1 MIHYR
6 EIGAAAR
13 KAGDLLTETEPLK
26 ESLDL
31 CRSSPK
37 AVPGTP
43 EPLAGLDRFGNPLG
57 GIDMRAIVLNGFGGL
72 ENLVIKELPDPE
84 PKAGHVLIAV
94 KAFGVNH
101 AETHMRKGEWAE
113 AAEVSGIEC
122 VGEVVAA
129 PGGEFQPGDKVAAFM
144 GGMGRTINGSYAELT
159 LVPATNVVKITTD
172 LSWEEF
178 AVVPESYATAWTC
191 LNGNL
196 QIEKGQTLVLRGAT
210 SALGQAAL
218 NIAANAGLKV
228 IATTR
233 NQARFENLLGLG
245 AQRVELEGPELS
257 KRLPEAK
264 KVDVVLDLVGNR
276 TLLDSIAIPH
286 RHGRI
291 CRGGWLGGLEPV
303 RDFNPLL
310 QMASGVHFSLFG
322 SFVFG
327 TPEFPVSEVPLQEIV
342 NRVEIGIYKAK
353 PVAVF
358 SFDEIREAQ
367 RLMESGRALG
377 KIVVKL

>member
-1 MIHYR
+1 
-6 EIGAAAR
+6 
-13 KAGDLLTETEPLK
+13 
-26 ESLDL
+26 
-31 CRSSPK
+31 
-37 AVPGTP
+37 
-43 EPLAGLDRFGNPLG
+43 
-57 GIDMRAIVLNGFGGL
+57 MRAIVLKGFGGL
-72 ENLVIKELPDPE
+72 ESLVIKELPDPK
-84 PKAGHVLIAV
+84 PNAGHVLIAV

-113 AAEVSGIEC
+113 AAAVSGIEC

-172 LSWEEF
+172 IPWEEF
-178 AVVPESYATAWTC
+178 AVIPESYATAWAC
-191 LNGNL
+191 LYGNL
-196 QIEKGQTLVLRGAT
+196 RIEKGQTLLLRGAT

-218 NIAANAGLKV
+218 NIAATAGLNV

-233 NQARFENLLGLG
+233 NEARVEKLLGLG
-245 AQRVELEGPELS
+245 AQRVEIEGPGLS
-257 KRLPEAK
+257 NRLPEAK
-264 KVDVVLDLVGNR
+264 KVDRVLDLVGNS

-291 CRGGWLGGLEPV
+291 CMAGWLGGLEPL

-310 QMASGVHFSLFG
+310 QMASGIHFSLFA

-327 TPEFPVSEVPLQEIV
+327 TPEFPVSEVPLQQIV
-342 NRVEIGIYKAK
+342 DCVAKGIYKAK
-353 PVAVF
+353 PAAVF
-358 SFDEIREAQ
+358 PFEEIREAQ
-367 RLMESGRALG
+367 RLMESGKANG

>member
-1 MIHYR
+1 
-6 EIGAAAR
+6 
-13 KAGDLLTETEPLK
+13 L
-26 ESLDL
+26 
-31 CRSSPK
+31 
-37 AVPGTP
+37 
-43 EPLAGLDRFGNPLG
+43 FG
-57 GIDMRAIVLNGFGGL
+57 GIEMRAIVLSGFGGL
-72 ENLVIKELPDPE
+72 ESLVIKELPDPE

-172 LSWEEF
+172 LPWEEF
-178 AVVPESYATAWTC
+178 AVVPESYATAWTSLC
-191 LNGNL
+191 GNL
-196 QIEKGQTLVLRGAT
+196 QIEKGQTLLLRGAT

-218 NIAANAGLKV
+218 NIAANAGLNV

-233 NQARFENLLGLG
+233 NKARFEKLRGLG
-245 AQRVELEGPELS
+245 AKRVEVEGPELS
-257 KRLPEAK
+257 KRLSEAK
-264 KVDVVLDLVGNR
+264 KADVVLDLVGNR

-286 RHGRI
+286 RHGRV
-291 CRGGWLGGLEPV
+291 CLGGWLGGLAPIP
-303 RDFNPLL
+303 DFNPLL

-342 NRVEIGIYKAK
+342 DRVAKGIYKAK

-358 SFDEIREAQ
+358 PFDQIREAQ
-367 RLMESGRALG
+367 RLMESGQAFG
-377 KIVVKL
+377 KIVVKV

>member
-1 MIHYR
+1 
-6 EIGAAAR
+6 
-13 KAGDLLTETEPLK
+13 
-26 ESLDL
+26 
-31 CRSSPK
+31 
-37 AVPGTP
+37 
-43 EPLAGLDRFGNPLG
+43 
-57 GIDMRAIVLNGFGGL
+57 MRAIVLSGFGGL
-72 ENLVIKELPDPE
+72 ESLVIKELPDPE

-101 AETHMRKGEWAE
+101 AETHMRRGEWAE
-113 AAEVSGIEC
+113 AAEVIGIEC

-129 PGGEFQPGDKVAAFM
+129 PGAEFQPGDKVAAFM

-159 LVPATNVVKITTD
+159 FVPATNVVKITTD

-191 LNGNL
+191 LHGNL
-196 QIEKGQTLVLRGAT
+196 QIEKGQTLLLRGAT
-210 SALGQAAL
+210 SALGQAAF
-218 NIAANAGLKV
+218 NIATNAELNV

-233 NQARFENLLGLG
+233 NQARFEKLLELG
-245 AQRVELEGPELS
+245 AKRVELEGPQLS

-276 TLLDSIAIPH
+276 TLLDSIAIPR
-286 RHGRI
+286 RHGRV
-291 CRGGWLGGLEPV
+291 CLGGWLGGLAPIP
-303 RDFNPLL
+303 DFNPLL

-342 NRVEIGIYKAK
+342 DRVAKGIYKAK
-353 PVAVF
+353 PAAVF

-367 RLMESGRALG
+367 RLMESGQAFG